1 MSQLKL
7 KTAEERAAEIRAE
20 SQAIEDATAAKKAA
34 KAAQPAEKA
43 PDEGVQG
50 EPEPD
55 YASLAREEEKKATQL
70 KEAVAQMQVEIDP
83 SLAVKQSKVAK
94 PHVDLAELLNKHDNA
109 EDTLNA
115 LHDAIRKMREE
126 PGLNE
131 KKPHEWPSD
140 LSHLTPSQRE
150 KTLAEMAAG
159 KARSEAAAQQQAKNQ
174 QIRREQAMKEDAQ
187 RIKLA
192 DLQAQLAAAQATIAV
207 LRHNPVNGK
216 EQFPTIAADK
226 VVSVN
231 GAAQA

>member
-20 SQAIEDATAAKKAA
+20 SEAIELAQAKKKAE

-55 YASLAREEEKKATQL
+55 YAALAREEEKRAAQL
-70 KEAVAQMQVEIDP
+70 KQAVDELQIEIDP
-83 SLAVKQSKVAK
+83 SLAVKKSKVAA

-115 LHDAIRKMREE
+115 LHDAIRKMRAE

-131 KKPHEWPSD
+131 KKAHEWPSD

-159 KARSEAAAQQQAKNQ
+159 KARSEAAADQQARNQ
-174 QIRREQAMKEDAQ
+174 KIRREQAMKEDAQ
-187 RIKLA
+187 KLKLA
-192 DLQAQLAAAQATIAV
+192 DLQAQLDAARATINV